1 MTKRRR
7 TFEAFKKPLRIRRK
21 AKARRRRRINLG
33 KAMFVLPNLFTISSV
48 FCGFYAIVLSSGDPG
63 PVELYQATLAVFFG
77 AFFDMADGRVARLT
91 KTQSEFGTQLDSLA
105 DMVTFGVAPAVIVY
119 TWGLSELGIAG
130 AFVAFGYVAC
140 AAMRLARFNVIAAR
154 GGGASSF
161 FTGLPTPLA
170 AAVLVALV
178 MFHQREF
185 SREVTRH
192 IQVVALVGIL
202 SYLMISNVR
211 YRSFKD
217 LRPSRSTFIVFGAVI
232 IVFLTLALWVRSS
245 FALLSF
251 TSAYVVYGLIEEVV
265 FFRRRRSEDKERKP
279 VPAGPVENAES

>member
-1 MTKRRR
+1 MTKPRR
-7 TFEAFKKPLRIRRK
+7 TFSAFKKPLRLRRK
-21 AKARRRRRINLG
+21 ARRARRINLG

-48 FCGFYAIVLSSGDPG
+48 FCGFYAIVLSAGDPG
-63 PVELYQATLAVFFG
+63 PVKLYQATLAVFFG

-119 TWGLSELGIAG
+119 TWGLTELGIAG

-140 AAMRLARFNVIAAR
+140 AAVRLARFNVIAGR
-154 GGGASSF
+154 GGGSSSF

-192 IQVVALVGIL
+192 IQVVILVAVL

-211 YRSFKD
+211 YRSFKT
-217 LRPSRSTFIVFGAVI
+217 LRPSHTTLTVFGLVVL
-232 IVFLTLALWVRSS
+232 VFLSLALWVRPS

-265 FFRRRRSEDKERKP
+265 FFRHRRSEERERKP
-279 VPAGPVENAES
+279 MPTGPVENTEP